1 MLPAYPW
8 SVRPDDHPLT
18 LEEVSAAL
26 VEASGDVTA
35 AADRLKVGSLTLRK
49 FIERSPR
56 ARAVVLEMD
65 HRLADRARR
74 KLIGILNDDED
85 ARRQDWAIRYILNAK
100 MARHLGFAAQDDA
113 QDQANARNGPVTNI
127 VIGPTGWANGEMFSP
142 KQAAQ
147 KLIELAPEPSP
158 AEASP
163 APKPE

>member
-8 SVRPDDHPLT
+8 SQRPDDHPLT
-18 LEEVSAAL
+18 LDEVTAAI

-85 ARRQDWAIRYILNAK
+85 ARRQDWAIRYVLYAK
-100 MARHLGFAAQDDA
+100 MARHLSFAAQDDA
-113 QDQANARNGPVTNI
+113 QDQSNARNGPVTNI
-127 VIGPTGWANGEMFSP
+127 VIGPAGWANGEMFARQQP
-142 KQAAQ
+142 Q
-147 KLIELAPEPSP
+147 KLIELAPEPAP
-158 AEASP
+158 AQPAKP
-163 APKPE
+163 APE

>member
-8 SVRPDDHPLT
+8 SQRPDDHPLT
-18 LEEVSAAL
+18 LEEVTASL
-26 VEASGDVTA
+26 VEAAGDVTA

-74 KLIGILNDDED
+74 KLIGIINDDGD
-85 ARRQDWAIRYILNAK
+85 ARRQDWAIRFVLNSR
-100 MARHLGFAAQDDA
+100 MARHLGLSGSEDA
-113 QDQANARNGPVTNI
+113 DDQARRANGPVNNNYI
-127 VIGPTGWANGEMFSP
+127 LGPLEWANGERIGP

-147 KLIELAPEPSP
+147 KLIELAPE
-158 AEASP
+158 AA
-163 APKPE
+163 APTKPPE

>member
-18 LEEVSAAL
+18 LEEVTHAL
-26 VEASGDVTA
+26 VEASGDVTS

-74 KLIGILNDDED
+74 KLIGI
-85 ARRQDWAIRYILNAK
+85 
-100 MARHLGFAAQDDA
+100 
-113 QDQANARNGPVTNI
+113 
-127 VIGPTGWANGEMFSP
+127 
-142 KQAAQ
+142 
-147 KLIELAPEPSP
+147 
-158 AEASP
+158 
-163 APKPE
+163 